1 MLSRR
6 HLRIKALQALYA
18 FYQSGSDD
26 LAQGEKLLLKSTD
39 KLYELYIH
47 QLAFLVRLGDYTS
60 NRIEEAKK
68 KFFPTPEDLNPNTRF
83 IDNKLLAQIAE
94 NKDFKRWHNRLK
106 INWADQEN
114 LFFRAHQEIRSNPGW
129 MEYMN
134 KPENSYRDQKDAI
147 ILIVRDVIG
156 NFELLR
162 QYYEDLSIYWAD
174 EDFDTSLMMVIK
186 TIKSY
191 KETWGEEK
199 ALPSLYKLEPDEDE
213 PLEDRKFMIK
223 LFHNTLL
230 KDKEYE
236 KQIEQQVENW
246 ELERI
251 AIMDMII
258 MKMALAE
265 LVSFPSIPVK
275 VTINEYIEIS
285 KSYSSVKSKYFI
297 NGILDKM
304 VIRMKEDGTI
314 RKSGRGL
321 IES

>member
-26 LAQGEKLLLKSTD
+26 LAKGEKALLKSTD
-39 KLYELYIH
+39 KLYELYIY
-47 QLAFLVRLGDYTS
+47 QLSFLVKMVDYATG
-60 NRIEEAKK
+60 RMEEAKK
-68 KFFPTPEDLNPNTRF
+68 KFFPTEEDLDPNTRF
-83 IDNKLLAQIAE
+83 IENKFIAQLAE
-94 NKDFKRWHNRLK
+94 NEEYKRWYAKLK

-114 LFFRAHQEIRSNPGW
+114 LFFKGYQEIRNNKSW
-129 MEYMN
+129 QEYMN
-134 KPENSYRDQKDAI
+134 GPGNSYREQKDAI
-147 ILIVRDVIG
+147 IAIVREVMS
-156 NFELLR
+156 NYELLR
-162 QYYEDLSIYWAD
+162 QFYEDLSIYWSD

-186 TIKSY
+186 TVKIF
-191 KETWGEEK
+191 KEYWGPEK
-199 ALPSLYKLEPDEDE
+199 TLPSLYKSEMDEED

-223 LFHNTLL
+223 LFRNTLV

-236 KQIEQQVENW
+236 QQIENQVENW

-265 LVSFPSIPVK
+265 LTGFPSIPVK

-285 KSYSSVKSKYFI
+285 KSYSSAKSKYFI
-297 NGILDKM
+297 NGILDKL
-304 VIRMKEDGTI
+304 VAKMKEDGSI
-314 RKSGRGL
+314 KKMGRGL
-321 IES
+321 VE

>member
-26 LAQGEKLLLKSTD
+26 LAQGEKFLLKSTD

-47 QLAFLVRLGDYTS
+47 QFSFLLKLVGFAA
-60 NRIEEAKK
+60 NRMEEAKK
-68 KFFPTPEDLNPNTRF
+68 KFFPTEEDLHPNTRF
-83 IDNKLLAQIAE
+83 IENKFLAQISE
-94 NKDFKRWHNRLK
+94 NKDFNRWSRALK
-106 INWADQEN
+106 INWADDGN
-114 LFFRAHQEIRSNPGW
+114 IFHRAYQEIRTLPAW
-129 MEYMN
+129 IKYMAAPTN
-134 KPENSYRDQKDAI
+134 TYRQQKDF
-147 ILIVRDVIG
+147 VIALVLEYISG
-156 NFELLR
+156 FESLR
-162 QYYEDLSIYWAD
+162 QYYEDKSIFWAD

-186 TIKSY
+186 TAKEY
-191 KETWGEEK
+191 KESYGEERL
-199 ALPSLYKLEPDEDE
+199 LPMLYKAEPDDDE
-213 PLEDRKFMIK
+213 PLEDKQFMIK
-223 LFHNTLL
+223 LFRNTLL

-285 KSYSSVKSKYFI
+285 KTYSSVKSKYFV
-297 NGILDKM
+297 NGILDKL
-304 VIRMKEDGTI
+304 VIKMKEDGTI
-314 RKSGRGL
+314 RKTGRGL
-321 IES
+321 IE

>member
-47 QLAFLVRLGDYTS
+47 QLSFLVRLVDYAT
-60 NRIEEAKK
+60 NRLEEAKK
-68 KFFPTPEDLNPNTRF
+68 KFFPTPEDLDPNTRF
-83 IDNKLLAQIAE
+83 IDNKVVAQIAS
-94 NKDFKRWHNRLK
+94 NKDYRRWHGKLK

-114 LFFRAHQEIRSNPGW
+114 LFFRAYQEVRANPGW

-134 KPENSYRDQKDAI
+134 GPENGYRDQKDAI
-147 ILIVRDVIG
+147 ILVVREVISS
-156 NFELLR
+156 FELLR
-162 QYYEDLSIYWAD
+162 QYFEDQSIFWAD

-186 TIKSY
+186 TVKSY
-191 KETWGEEK
+191 KESWGEEK
-199 ALPSLYKLEPDEDE
+199 PLPSLYKLEQDEDE

-223 LFHNTLL
+223 LFHSTLL
-230 KDKEYE
+230 RDKEYE

-265 LVSFPSIPVK
+265 LATFPSIPVK

-285 KSYSSVKSKYFI
+285 KAYSSVKSKYFI
-297 NGILDKM
+297 NGILDKL
-304 VIRMKEDGTI
+304 VIKMKEDGAI

-321 IES
+321 IE

>member
-26 LAQGEKLLLKSTD
+26 LARGEKLLLKSTD

-47 QLAFLVRLGDYTS
+47 QLSFLVRLVEYISTRMED
-60 NRIEEAKK
+60 AKK
-68 KFFPTPEDLNPNTRF
+68 KFFPTEEDLNPNTRF
-83 IDNKLLAQIAE
+83 IE
-94 NKDFKRWHNRLK
+94 NKFIAQLSDNEEYRKWVNKYK
-106 INWADQEN
+106 INWSDQEN
-114 LFFRAHQEIRSNPGW
+114 LFFKAYQEIRNNNTW
-129 MEYMN
+129 QDYMN
-134 KPENSYRDQKDAI
+134 APGNSYRDQKDAI
-147 ILIVRDVIG
+147 ISIVREILSNYD
-156 NFELLR
+156 LLR
-162 QYYEDLSIYWAD
+162 QYYEDLSIFWSD

-186 TIKSY
+186 TVKLF
-191 KETWGEEK
+191 KEHWGPERT
-199 ALPSLYKLEPDEDE
+199 LPSLYKSEVDDED
-213 PLEDRKFMIK
+213 PQEDRKFMIK
-223 LFHNTLL
+223 LFRSTLL
-230 KDKEYE
+230 KDAEYE
-236 KQIEQQVENW
+236 KVIEKQVENW

-265 LVSFPSIPVK
+265 LTGFPSIPVK

-297 NGILDKM
+297 NGILDKL

-314 RKSGRGL
+314 NKRGRGL
-321 IES
+321 IE

>member
-18 FYQSGSDD
+18 FYQSGNDD

-39 KLYELYIH
+39 KLYELYIY
-47 QLAFLVRLGDYTS
+47 QLSFLVKLVDYTS
-60 NRIEEAKK
+60 NRLEEAKK
-68 KFFPTPEDLNPNTRF
+68 KFFPTEADLNPNTRF
-83 IDNKLLAQIAE
+83 IDNKFIAQLAE
-94 NKDFKRWHNRLK
+94 NKFYGKWYRALK
-106 INWADQEN
+106 INWVDEEN
-114 LFFRAHQEIRSNPGW
+114 LFFKAYQELKANPAW
-129 MEYMN
+129 NDYMN
-134 KPENSYRDQKDAI
+134 GTENSYKDQKDAI
-147 ILIVRDVIG
+147 ITIVREVIS

-162 QYYEDLSIYWAD
+162 QYYEDLSIFWSD

-186 TIKSY
+186 TVKLF
-191 KETWGEEK
+191 KENWGPEAE
-199 ALPSLYKLEPDEDE
+199 LPSLYKSEPDDDE
-213 PLEDRKFMIK
+213 PIEDRQFMIK
-223 LFHNTLL
+223 LFRSTLL
-230 KDKEYE
+230 RDKEYE

-265 LVSFPSIPVK
+265 LVGFPSIPVK

-285 KSYSSVKSKYFI
+285 KTYSSVKSKYFV
-297 NGILDKM
+297 NGILDKL
-304 VIRMKEDGTI
+304 VIKMKEDGTI

-321 IES
+321 IEE